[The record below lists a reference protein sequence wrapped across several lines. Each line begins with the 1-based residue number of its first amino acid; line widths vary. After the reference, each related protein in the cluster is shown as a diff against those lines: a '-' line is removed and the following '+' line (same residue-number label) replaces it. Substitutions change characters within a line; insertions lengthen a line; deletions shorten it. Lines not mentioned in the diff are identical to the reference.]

1 MGKSLF
7 WKGVIYGAIAGGAL
21 SLIDK
26 DTRQSVISKCKKT
39 SNEVSFYVKHPGEA
53 VSQVKEMTN
62 KIKSTVEQVNE
73 DISFIVG
80 KVEELSEGTPHVAER
95 VENTK
100 HGLIDDDQETI

>member
-7 WKGVIYGAIAGGAL
+7 WKGVIFGAIAGGAL

-26 DTRQSVISKCKKT
+26 STRQTVISNCKKAT
-39 SNEVSFYVKHPGEA
+39 SEASFYAKNPGEA
-53 VSQVKEMTN
+53 ISQVKEMTN

-80 KVEELSEGTPHVAER
+80 KVEELSEGTPLVVDL
-95 VENTK
+95 VEDTK
-100 HGLIDDDQETI
+100 NKFNENEKDS